1 MKKYYT
7 FSEYLESLTIS
18 ELIQNTSFDYD
29 IINGL
34 DNEVRESELD
44 IILPVGGYNPKSRS
58 NYLRELESANEDMND
73 LLKSFAI
80 EIIENT
86 ANLKTDLEDS
96 YNQYLACLGY
106 SLQEVA

>member
-7 FSEYLESLTIS
+7 FSEYLETLTIS
-18 ELIQNTSFDYD
+18 ELVQNTSFDGD
-29 IINGL
+29 IINSL
-34 DNEVRESELD
+34 DNEVRELN
-44 IILPVGGYNPKSRS
+44 LVTVVPVGAYNKLSRPR
-58 NYLRELESANEDMND
+58 YLQELESANEDMND

-86 ANLKTDLEDS
+86 ANLKADLEDS